1 MKIELQPATSEHE
14 SFLYQVYCTTSEQ
27 EMAMV
32 PWSDEQK
39 EAFLRMQFSAQ
50 QTDYDKRFADGRQSV
65 IVVDDV
71 KVGRLHTLELEE
83 EIKILDITV
92 LPQHRTKG
100 TATSLLNDLLDQ
112 ARGSGKRVLVYVE
125 IFNPS
130 LGFFEKRGFQKV
142 MDEGIYYLLEW
153 RAGP

>member
-1 MKIELQPATSEHE
+1 
-14 SFLYQVYCTTSEQ
+14 
-27 EMAMV
+27 
-32 PWSDEQK
+32 
-39 EAFLRMQFSAQ
+39 
-50 QTDYDKRFADGRQSV
+50 V

-71 KVGRLHTLELEE
+71 KVGRLHTVELEE